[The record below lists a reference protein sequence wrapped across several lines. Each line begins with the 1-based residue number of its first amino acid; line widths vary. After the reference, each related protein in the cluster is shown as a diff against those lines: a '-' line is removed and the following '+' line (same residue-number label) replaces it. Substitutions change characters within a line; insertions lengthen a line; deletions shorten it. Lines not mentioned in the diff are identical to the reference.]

1 VVLSTSAARCE
12 ADVLAEVKF
21 EGVHKLFG
29 TEAAVEDLNLTVE
42 AGEFMV
48 VVGPSGCGKTTTLR
62 MLAGLERPT
71 YGRILIGDRLVNNVA
86 PRFRDVAMVFQ
97 SYALYP
103 HMNVYDNLAFGMRAR
118 GAGSVTVESHV
129 KETADVLGLG
139 QLLKRRPSE
148 LSGGQRQ
155 RVALGRALIRQPQ
168 VFLMD
173 EPLSNL
179 DAGLRVQMRAEL
191 SRLHERFRVTTMYV
205 THDQVE
211 AMTMG
216 DRIAVMDHGRLQQ
229 VDTPETLYDNPAN
242 AFVAGFIGSP
252 RMNFIPG
259 RITSIAGSTAVEFLG
274 ATATL
279 SANSRL
285 TSDSTDREVLV
296 GIRPEDLSWRPAA
309 GPDSTHTLSAEVD
322 VVEPMGHEAFVT
334 ALCGGQMV
342 ISRFPPRSGV
352 RTREQVDLALN
363 PARLHLFDARSGET
377 ILVRPVVGGA
387 ELFRSTGA
395 AWIAT
400 QAEGRLDRQRNSAAP
415 GVPPKSQENRIQGGT
430 A

>member
-1 VVLSTSAARCE
+1 M
-12 ADVLAEVKF
+12 AEVRF
-21 EGVHKLFG
+21 EGVHKMFG
-29 TEAAVEDLNLTVE
+29 TESAVEDLNLTVE

-62 MLAGLERPT
+62 MLAGLERPS
-71 YGRILIGDRLVNNVA
+71 YGRIVIGDQLVNNVP

-118 GAGSVTVESHV
+118 GASRTDVDKRV

-139 QLLKRRPSE
+139 TLLKRRPSE

-191 SRLHERFRVTTMYV
+191 SRLHRRFRVTTMYV

-216 DRIAVMDHGRLQQ
+216 DRIAVMNGGRLQQ
-229 VDTPETLYDNPAN
+229 VDVPETLYDNPAN
-242 AFVAGFIGSP
+242 VFVAGFIGSP
-252 RMNFIPG
+252 RMNFVAG
-259 RITSIAGSTAVEFLG
+259 RMTSVEGNAAVEFLG
-274 ATATL
+274 VKVPL
-279 SANSRL
+279 SPSSRL
-285 TSDSTDREVLV
+285 SNEGVEGEVTV
-296 GIRPEDLSWRPAA
+296 GIRPEDLMWRPAA
-309 GPDSTHTLSAEVD
+309 GPNSTLTLAAEVD
-322 VVEPMGHEAFVT
+322 LVEPMGHEAYVT
-334 ALCGGQMV
+334 ALCAGETV
-342 ISRFPPRSGV
+342 TSRFPPRSGV
-352 RTREQVDLALN
+352 RTREPVELALN
-363 PARLHLFDARSGET
+363 PARLHLFDARSGES
-377 ILVRPVVGGA
+377 ILQRPVA
-387 ELFRSTGA
+387 SSADALKSARE
-395 AWIAT
+395 AWIEESSA
-400 QAEGRLDRQRNSAAP
+400 GRESDPAP
-415 GVPPKSQENRIQGGT
+415 GVPFQVRGN
-430 A
+430 

>member
-1 VVLSTSAARCE
+1 M
-12 ADVLAEVKF
+12 LAEVKF

-29 TEAAVEDLNLTVE
+29 AETAVEDLNLVVE

-62 MLAGLERPT
+62 MLAGLERPS

-103 HMNVYDNLAFGMRAR
+103 HMNVYDNLAFGMRAH
-118 GAGSVTVESHV
+118 GVAAATVASRV
-129 KETADVLGLG
+129 KETAEVLGLG

-216 DRIAVMDHGRLQQ
+216 DRIAVMDGGHLQQ
-229 VDTPETLYDNPAN
+229 VDTPETLYDSPAN

-252 RMNFIPG
+252 RMNFLPG
-259 RITSIAGSTAVEFLG
+259 RITSLGGRTAIAFLG
-274 ATATL
+274 ATAAL
-279 SANSRL
+279 NAKSRL
-285 TSDSTDREVLV
+285 ISDSTDGDVLV
-296 GIRPEDLSWRPAA
+296 GVRPEDLSWRPAA
-309 GPDSTHTLSAEVD
+309 GPDSTLTLRAEVD
-322 VVEPMGHEAFVT
+322 VVEPMGHEAYVT
-334 ALCGGQMV
+334 ALCGGQTV

-352 RTREQVDLALN
+352 RTREQVELALN
-363 PARLHLFDARSGET
+363 PDRLHLFDARSGET
-377 ILVRPVVGGA
+377 ILQRPVAGGA

-395 AWIAT
+395 AWIGA
-400 QAEGRLDRQRNSAAP
+400 QARARPERQRPSTAP
-415 GVPPKSQENRIQGGT
+415 GVPSQSEEDVIQGGT